1 MLKLALRSVFRQ
13 KVRTLMTLAAIAF
26 GVVGLVLSGG
36 FVQDVFIQLGEALIH
51 SQSGHL
57 QITRAGFFE
66 HGSRTPDDYIISD
79 VAAVKSVVSD
89 LDQVEDVM
97 GRVYF
102 SGLLNNGKTDL
113 SIIGEGVEPDAE
125 TKLGTYMVIK
135 SGRQLNGTDTQ
146 GMMLGEGIARSA
158 GLKPGDQVT
167 LLLNT
172 SDGAL
177 NTADF
182 VIVGVFQTYS
192 KEFDARAVRIPLA
205 AAQTLLNTDGV
216 NAVVVSLKRTPDT
229 GAVHALLTQR
239 LDPTVFELMSWQELN
254 DFYAK
259 TVVLYKRQFGVLQLI
274 VLLMVLLSVANSVNM
289 STFERVGE
297 FGTLRALGNRS
308 GHVFRLIL
316 VENTIV
322 GLIGGLLGVALGIV
336 LALVISAIGIPM
348 PPPPNANLGYTAL
361 IRIVPEEIA
370 MAFAV
375 GFLATVCASILP
387 ARRVVRIPVVDAL
400 RQSI

>member
-1 MLKLALRSVFRQ
+1 
-13 KVRTLMTLAAIAF
+13 
-26 GVVGLVLSGG
+26 
-36 FVQDVFIQLGEALIH
+36 
-51 SQSGHL
+51 
-57 QITRAGFFE
+57 
-66 HGSRTPDDYIISD
+66 
-79 VAAVKSVVSD
+79 
-89 LDQVEDVM
+89 
-97 GRVYF
+97 
-102 SGLLNNGKTDL
+102 
-113 SIIGEGVEPDAE
+113 
-125 TKLGTYMVIK
+125 
-135 SGRQLNGTDTQ
+135 
-146 GMMLGEGIARSA
+146 
-158 GLKPGDQVT
+158 
-167 LLLNT
+167 
-172 SDGAL
+172 
-177 NTADF
+177 
-182 VIVGVFQTYS
+182 
-192 KEFDARAVRIPLA
+192 
-205 AAQTLLNTDGV
+205 
-216 NAVVVSLKRTPDT
+216 
-229 GAVHALLTQR
+229 
-239 LDPTVFELMSWQELN
+239 
-254 DFYAK
+254 
-259 TVVLYKRQFGVLQLI
+259 
-274 VLLMVLLSVANSVNM
+274 M

>member
-1 MLKLALRSVFRQ
+1 MLKLALRSIFRQ

-79 VAAVKSVVSD
+79 VASVMSVVSD
-89 LDQVEDVM
+89 IDQVEDVM

-192 KEFDARAVRIPLA
+192 KEFDARAVRIPLT
-205 AAQTLLNTDGV
+205 AAQTLLNTNGV

-229 GAVHALLTQR
+229 SAVRARLIQR

-322 GLIGGLLGVALGIV
+322 GLIGGLLGVVLGIV

-375 GFLATVCASILP
+375 GVLATVCASILP
-387 ARRVVRIPVVDAL
+387 ARKVVRIPVVDAL

>member
-57 QITRAGFFE
+57 QITRAGFFS
-66 HGSRTPDDYIISD
+66 HGSRTPDNYIISD

-89 LDQVEDVM
+89 IDQVEDVM

-113 SIIGEGVEPDAE
+113 SIIGEGVEPDPE

-135 SGRQLNGTDTQ
+135 SGRQLIGTDTQ

-182 VIVGVFQTYS
+182 EIVGVFQTYS

-229 GAVHALLTQR
+229 SAVRALLTQR
-239 LDPTVFELMSWQELN
+239 LDPMVFELMSWQELN

-322 GLIGGLLGVALGIV
+322 GLFGGLLGVALGIV

-375 GFLATVCASILP
+375 GFLATIAASILP
-387 ARRVVRIPVVDAL
+387 ARKVVQIPVVDAL

>member
-79 VAAVKSVVSD
+79 VAAVKSVISD
-89 LDQVEDVM
+89 LDQVADVM
-97 GRVYF
+97 SRVYF

-229 GAVHALLTQR
+229 GAVRALLTQR
-239 LDPTVFELMSWQELN
+239 LDPTLFELISWQELN

-322 GLIGGLLGVALGIV
+322 GLLGGLLGVALGIV

-375 GFLATVCASILP
+375 GFLATVGASILP

>member
-1 MLKLALRSVFRQ
+1 MLKLALRSIFRQ

-26 GVVGLVLSGG
+26 GVVGLILSGG

-89 LDQVEDVM
+89 LEQVDDVM

-146 GMMLGEGIARSA
+146 GMMLGEGLARSA

-229 GAVHALLTQR
+229 GAVRALLTQR
-239 LDPTVFELMSWQELN
+239 LDPTVFELMSWEELN

-361 IRIVPEEIA
+361 IRIVPEQIA

-375 GFLATVCASILP
+375 GFLATIVASILP

>member
-13 KVRTLMTLAAIAF
+13 KLRTLMTLAAIVF

-36 FVQDVFIQLGEALIH
+36 FIQDVYIQFGEALIH

-57 QITRAGFFE
+57 QITRAGFFT

-79 VAAVKSVVSD
+79 VAAVKGTISD

-125 TKLGTYMVIK
+125 TKLGTYMVIT
-135 SGRQLNGTDTQ
+135 SGRQLKGNDTQ
-146 GMMLGEGIARSA
+146 GLMLGEGIARSA

-182 VIVGVFQTYS
+182 VVVGVFQTYS

-229 GAVHALLTQR
+229 SAVRALLTQR
-239 LDPTVFELMSWQELN
+239 LDPMIFELTSWQELN

-274 VLLMVLLSVANSVNM
+274 VLLMVLLSVTNSVNM

-297 FGTLRALGNRS
+297 FGTLRALGNQS

>member
-13 KVRTLMTLAAIAF
+13 KIRTLMTLAAIVF

-36 FVQDVFIQLGEALIH
+36 FIQDVYIQFGEALIH

-57 QITRAGFFE
+57 QVTRAGFFT

-79 VAAVKSVVSD
+79 VATVKSIISE

-125 TKLGTYMVIK
+125 TKLGTYMVIT
-135 SGRQLNGTDTQ
+135 SGRQLNGPDTQ

-229 GAVHALLTQR
+229 STVRSLLTQR

-289 STFERVGE
+289 NTFERVGE
-297 FGTLRALGNRS
+297 FGTLMALGNRS
-308 GHVFRLIL
+308 GYVFRLIL

-375 GFLATVCASILP
+375 GFLATVGASILP

>member
-79 VAAVKSVVSD
+79 VAAVKSVISD
-89 LDQVEDVM
+89 LDQVADVM
-97 GRVYF
+97 SRVYF

-216 NAVVVSLKRTPDT
+216 NAVVASLKRTPDT
-229 GAVHALLTQR
+229 GAVRALLTQR
-239 LDPTVFELMSWQELN
+239 LDPTLFELISWQELN

-322 GLIGGLLGVALGIV
+322 GLLGGLLGVALGIV

-375 GFLATVCASILP
+375 GFLATVGASILP

>member
-1 MLKLALRSVFRQ
+1 
-13 KVRTLMTLAAIAF
+13 
-26 GVVGLVLSGG
+26 
-36 FVQDVFIQLGEALIH
+36 
-51 SQSGHL
+51 
-57 QITRAGFFE
+57 
-66 HGSRTPDDYIISD
+66 
-79 VAAVKSVVSD
+79 
-89 LDQVEDVM
+89 
-97 GRVYF
+97 
-102 SGLLNNGKTDL
+102 
-113 SIIGEGVEPDAE
+113 
-125 TKLGTYMVIK
+125 
-135 SGRQLNGTDTQ
+135 
-146 GMMLGEGIARSA
+146 
-158 GLKPGDQVT
+158 LKPGDQVT

-172 SDGAL
+172 TDGAL

-205 AAQTLLNTDGV
+205 AAQTLLDTEGV

-229 GAVHALLTQR
+229 SAVRSLLTHR
-239 LDPTVFELMSWQELN
+239 LDTTVFELMSWQELN

-259 TVVLYKRQFGVLQLI
+259 TVVLYKWQFGVLQLI

-289 STFERVGE
+289 NTFERVGE
-297 FGTLRALGNRS
+297 FGTLMALGNRS
-308 GHVFRLIL
+308 GYVFRLIL
-316 VENTIV
+316 VENAIV

-375 GFLATVCASILP
+375 GFLATAGASILP

>member
-1 MLKLALRSVFRQ
+1 
-13 KVRTLMTLAAIAF
+13 
-26 GVVGLVLSGG
+26 
-36 FVQDVFIQLGEALIH
+36 
-51 SQSGHL
+51 
-57 QITRAGFFE
+57 
-66 HGSRTPDDYIISD
+66 
-79 VAAVKSVVSD
+79 
-89 LDQVEDVM
+89 
-97 GRVYF
+97 
-102 SGLLNNGKTDL
+102 
-113 SIIGEGVEPDAE
+113 
-125 TKLGTYMVIK
+125 
-135 SGRQLNGTDTQ
+135 
-146 GMMLGEGIARSA
+146 
-158 GLKPGDQVT
+158 
-167 LLLNT
+167 
-172 SDGAL
+172 
-177 NTADF
+177 
-182 VIVGVFQTYS
+182 
-192 KEFDARAVRIPLA
+192 
-205 AAQTLLNTDGV
+205 
-216 NAVVVSLKRTPDT
+216 
-229 GAVHALLTQR
+229 
-239 LDPTVFELMSWQELN
+239 MSWQELN
-254 DFYAK
+254 DFYTK

-322 GLIGGLLGVALGIV
+322 GLMGGMLGVALGIV

-375 GFLATVCASILP
+375 GFLATVGASVLP

>member
-97 GRVYF
+97 SRVYF

-205 AAQTLLNTDGV
+205 AAQTLLNTNGV

-229 GAVHALLTQR
+229 GAVRALLTQR
-239 LDPTVFELMSWQELN
+239 LDPTVFELISWQELN

-316 VENTIV
+316 VENTIL
-322 GLIGGLLGVALGIV
+322 GLLGGLLGVALGIV

-361 IRIVPEEIA
+361 IRIVPEQIA